1 VATGRLHLRA
11 HREVIVKVDSGALS
25 YALGLDESDSL
36 VSIVGGGG
44 KSALLFALGDCL
56 PGRVLL
62 TTTTRIFA
70 AQIQRAVSW
79 CQVDEPGYAA
89 ALDEGPSGLL
99 IVGGVEG
106 EKAVGVEA
114 ALPGKWLS
122 RETVQ
127 HVIVEAD
134 GSRMR
139 PTKAPAEHEPVIAD
153 GSTHV
158 VVVVGIDALSAPIAE
173 TCHRPERV
181 GALLGLAPSARLTP
195 NSLAQ
200 LLCHEAGGLKNVPI
214 DARLIVLINKVE
226 SASQQARADELAARV
241 LSEARVER
249 VVSGAV
255 EGPQPKV
262 FRCYR

>member
-1 VATGRLHLRA
+1 M
-11 HREVIVKVDSGALS
+11 KVDSGALP

-44 KSALLFALGDCL
+44 KSALLFALGESL
-56 PGRVLL
+56 AGRVLL

-70 AQIQRAVSW
+70 AQIERAVAS
-79 CQVDEPGYAA
+79 CEVDEPGYAA

-106 EKAVGVEA
+106 EKAIGVEA
-114 ALPGKWLS
+114 ALPGSWLS
-122 RETVQ
+122 RDTVQ

-158 VVVVGIDALSAPIAE
+158 VVVVGIDALGAPIAE
-173 TCHRPERV
+173 VCHRPERV
-181 GALLGLAPSARLTP
+181 GALLGLAQSGCLTP
-195 NSLAQ
+195 DSLAR
-200 LLCHEAGGLKNVPI
+200 LLCHEAGGLKNAPI
-214 DARLIVLINKVE
+214 GARLIVLINKVE
-226 SASQQARADELAARV
+226 SASEQALADELAARV
-241 LSEARVER
+241 LSYARVER
-249 VVSGAV
+249 VVSGAF
-255 EGPQPKV
+255 EGPQPDT
-262 FRCYR
+262 FLRYR